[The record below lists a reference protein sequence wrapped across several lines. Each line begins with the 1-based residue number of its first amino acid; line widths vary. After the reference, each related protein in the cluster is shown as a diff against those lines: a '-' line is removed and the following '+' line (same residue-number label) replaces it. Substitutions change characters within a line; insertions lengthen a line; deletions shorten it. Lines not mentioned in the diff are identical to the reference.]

1 MHLSD
6 KDYRALSELRD
17 SLEKNHASKRQP
29 LSEKA
34 KRKVNRLK
42 ERSKQRL
49 SDTQLGEKKLEEHLT
64 IEELKEMKRH
74 ATES

>member
-34 KRKVNRLK
+34 KRKVNRIRK
-42 ERSKQRL
+42 RSEQRL
-49 SDTQLGEKKLEEHLT
+49 METLDGEKKLEEHLT